1 MGRLFLVDLEG
12 KTVNCKICKTQLA
25 LTNNLMLKDFICH
38 KEKAYLFRNVVNIT
52 FGPNEEKMILSE
64 MHTIADI
71 FCCCC
76 GQIVGWKYVA
86 TPYGNNHKCKEGN
99 FVLEK
104 GHIFFVQ
111 A

>member
-12 KTVNCKICKTQLA
+12 RTVNCRVCKTQLA
-25 LTNNLMLKDFICH
+25 LTSNLMLKNFICY
-38 KEKAYLFRNVVNIT
+38 KEKSYLFSNVVNIT
-52 FGPNEEKMILSE
+52 FGPNEEKMIHSA

-76 GQIVGWKYVA
+76 GQIVGLKFVA
-86 TPYGNNHKCKEGN
+86 APSGDNHKNKEGN

-104 GHIFFVQ
+104 EQIF
-111 A
+111 